1 MYIKWDPK
9 ENLRFQNWAKFCW
22 NKWIKTIC
30 IALGDGDGTSV
41 KMGQLSCC
49 CCSVAKN
56 CLFGNSWTVAHQALL
71 FSTVSQSLLRF
82 MSIDSVMLSHHLILC
97 CPLLLLSSIFP
108 SVDVFSSEL
117 ALHVRWPKY
126 YSFSFSISTSNEY
139 SGLNSFRIY

>member
-1 MYIKWDPK
+1 MPVPPSVYS
-9 ENLRFQNWAKFCW
+9 F
-22 NKWIKTIC
+22 IC
-30 IALGDGDGTSV
+30 QWTVGLL
-41 KMGQLSCC
+41 QLLATMNNATMNMNYEL
-49 CCSVAKN
+49 CSVAKN

-71 FSTVSQSLLRF
+71 CSTVSQSLLKF

-97 CPLLLLSSIFP
+97 CPLLFLSSIFP
-108 SVDVFSSEL
+108 SVGVFSSEL